1 MNGGKIKDASKCAFW
16 KGKQFNK
23 SLDHFF
29 FSVECNGKIQR
40 WFWNDT
46 QMTVWW
52 NPISLKWDLNCTLNT
67 WHLYFFQPLVTNSSR
82 VWKGPMSPV
91 FYRWLYPSL
100 WLITTK
106 RFPGTVCRL
115 ITIITI
121 ILIINISIT
130 TSNSPVKTS
139 APSLSRLLCLRSS
152 WSREWRPANAPWRIW
167 QDIWCWFVFK
177 DLRCFVS
184 HLRQSVVGK
193 VQDCEFREGWELVP
207 KKKYSE

>member
-1 MNGGKIKDASKCAFW
+1 MEWWWKIKDAWSV
-16 KGKQFNK
+16 
-23 SLDHFF
+23 HFEKERNLLKHC
-29 FSVECNGKIQR
+29 FSAECIGKILW

-91 FYRWLYPSL
+91 FYRWLDPSF

-106 RFPGTVCRL
+106 RFPGTICRL

-121 ILIINISIT
+121 ILTINISIT

-167 QDIWCWFVFK
+167 QDTWSWFAYLEIWDVIRFI
-177 DLRCFVS
+177 FVS
-184 HLRQSVVGK
+184 YL
-193 VQDCEFREGWELVP
+193 W
-207 KKKYSE
+207 